1 VVRLFFYL
9 IPIVIAI
16 FIFFDLKKIGRS
28 SIAFMVASAC
38 AFLFPIAPLIYLAL
52 RPKLK
57 LTTSNASISTLFCSR
72 CGHSYDSHQKKCS
85 KCGNQLV
92 L

>member
-1 VVRLFFYL
+1 MIRLFLYI
-9 IPIVIAI
+9 IPVIIAI

-38 AFLFPIAPLIYLAL
+38 ALFFPIGPLVYLGV
-52 RPKLK
+52 RSKLK
-57 LTTSNASISTLFCSR
+57 LTSSKTMDTSFCSR
-72 CGHSYDSHQKKCS
+72 CGHTSMDNQKTCR